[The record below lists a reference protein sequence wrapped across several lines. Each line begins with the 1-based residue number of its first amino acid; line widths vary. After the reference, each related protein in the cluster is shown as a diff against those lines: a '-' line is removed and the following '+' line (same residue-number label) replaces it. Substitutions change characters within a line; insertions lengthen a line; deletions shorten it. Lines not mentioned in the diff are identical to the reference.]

1 MTTNQQLRNLFKTE
15 LGLKSTQNIRS
26 IMKVLNIETK
36 EECYEVMALM
46 YAESVRPIEKLV
58 VINRFDDLPIEL
70 KALIKS
76 YLPPNPIIKAIKE
89 IFSLESKLRFYDL
102 KLRNKKLDEKR
113 NHRYSYFIK
122 KHPIDYVIKNLRE
135 LEKKRKVELDEQQT
149 LSVMNQGKARDNA
162 CIERRETFLRT
173 HYYKREPWKPTGIC
187 LLATIKK

>member
-1 MTTNQQLRNLFKTE
+1 MSTNKQLRDLFKTE

-46 YAESVRPIEKLV
+46 YAESVRPSEKLV
-58 VINRFDDLPIEL
+58 VMNRFDNLPIEL

-76 YLPPNPIIKAIKE
+76 YLPPNPIIKEIKE
-89 IFSLESKLRFYDL
+89 AFSSASLLKFYQL

-113 NHRYSYFIK
+113 KYRYSFFLR

-135 LEKKRKVELDEQQT
+135 LEEKRKVELEEQHT
-149 LSVMNQGKARDNA
+149 LSVMNQGKS
-162 CIERRETFLRT
+162 RET
-173 HYYKREPWKPTGIC
+173 HYYKREPWKPSGVC
-187 LLATIKK
+187 LLATIK